1 MALAQLST
9 PQLTSSDGNMIVDF
23 YPVKT
28 PYGDVSKEWYLKV
41 LTFKDAGNVMS
52 KKFLNRVE
60 MLLEIR
66 ERLALGYTETRDNA
80 DLPQVGNPFYGA
92 C

>member
-9 PQLTSSDGNMIVDF
+9 PQLTSKDGNMIVDF

-28 PYGDVSKEWYLKV
+28 PYGDISKEWYLKI
-41 LTFKDAGNVMS
+41 LTFKEAGQMS

-66 ERLALGYTETRDNA
+66 ERLALGYIETRDNA
-80 DLPQVGNPFYGA
+80 NLPQVGNPFHGA

>member
-28 PYGDVSKEWYLKV
+28 PYGDISKEWYLKV
-41 LTFKDAGNVMS
+41 LTFKEAGQMS

-60 MLLEIR
+60 MMLEIR
-66 ERLALGYTETRDNA
+66 ERLALG
-80 DLPQVGNPFYGA
+80 
-92 C
+92 